1 VRGDGKGPYIPN
13 VTAESEAQSETL
25 LRGLKVVDLAG
36 EPAAMAGRILSDLG
50 AEVTKVE
57 PKGGDPLRRVLPLG
71 PDGVSLRFRV
81 WNAGKTVIEAEGP
94 EDPRL
99 MQLLAEADAVI
110 DTPGWPGSVHLDPRL
125 APQAVWVSVSPF
137 GLEGPRSR
145 WQATDLGVMASTGN
159 MYCTGDP
166 DRAPVRCTEPTA
178 WSHTGPEV
186 AMATLSALA
195 TGRPQRV
202 DVSAQ
207 EVVMIASMGHAG
219 RFPRTGNHG
228 KRSGASIGVTRE
240 IWPCADGFVSFGLRG
255 GKARVPNLQTIT
267 RLVAEDGLGTPALT
281 DRDWTTYDHLKC
293 TPEELEEISAP
304 IAAYFERHTMADL
317 YETAVETNL
326 MLAPANSPAQLLES
340 RQLAEREFFC
350 TTDDLGTI
358 PRSFLRVTSPGDRL
372 AQPGLGSAPGGG
384 DPTDASARAV
394 QAAPGAAAWSGTRI
408 VEVGTGAAG
417 PIAVRY
423 FAEHGAQVIRIES
436 KTRPDFLRTY
446 GSNGPHGL
454 EGSDMFDSL
463 NVGKLGITLNLKHP
477 EGQQIAK
484 RLISSSDAVAENYAP
499 RAMKGFGL
507 DYESLVKEIP
517 DLVMISSCLQGQTG
531 PHKDYP
537 GFGGQG
543 SALGGYNF
551 LTGWPDRE
559 PIGPFGTITDSLA
572 PRFTAAALAAGLL
585 YKRRTGN
592 GVHLDVS
599 QVEAAV
605 YSLSPWIAEYSVNGV
620 SRMRQGNGS
629 DRFCPHGAFRCSG
642 EDRWVGIACW
652 DDGDWLTLAGVL
664 GIDQQVAGRL
674 GSIDAREKSREEIEE
689 LISAWT
695 SDRTAAVVAEKL
707 QAAGIE
713 AVPVADLGDAFADE
727 QLIGRGHFV
736 RLEHPLMGECYYERN
751 GFRLSDAEAGYDRT
765 SPLLGEHNEFVLGEI
780 LGMARS
786 EISRLTEEGVLD

>member
-1 VRGDGKGPYIPN
+1 
-13 VTAESEAQSETL
+13 VTAESDTL

-57 PKGGDPLRRVLPLG
+57 PKGGDPLRLVPPLE
-71 PDGVSLRFRV
+71 PDGISLRFRV
-81 WNAGKTVIEAEGP
+81 WNAGKRVIEAEGP
-94 EDPRL
+94 EDPV
-99 MQLLAEADAVI
+99 LLALLEEADAVI
-110 DTPGWPGSVHLDPRL
+110 DTPGWPGSLHLDPAVARR
-125 APQAVWVSVSPF
+125 AVWVSVTPF

-166 DRAPVRCTEPTA
+166 DRSPVRCTEPTA

-186 AMATLSALA
+186 AMATLTALA

-207 EVVMIASMGHAG
+207 EVVMIASMGHVG

-228 KRSGASIGVTRE
+228 KRSGANIGVTRE

-255 GKARVPNLQTIT
+255 GKARIPNLQTIT
-267 RLVAEDGLGTPALT
+267 RLVTEDGLGTPALT
-281 DRDWTTYDHLKC
+281 ERDWATYDHLKC
-293 TPEELEEISAP
+293 TPEELEEIAAP
-304 IAAYFERHTMADL
+304 IAAYFERHSMAEL
-317 YETAVETNL
+317 YEIAVETNL
-326 MLAPANSPAQLLES
+326 MLAPANSPPQLLES
-340 RQLAEREFFC
+340 RQLAEREFF
-350 TTDDLGTI
+350 TKTENAGTI
-358 PRSFLRVTSPGDRL
+358 PRSFVRVVSPGDRL
-372 AQPGLGSAPGGG
+372 AQPGLGSTARGGASGATSRAPAAEIT
-384 DPTDASARAV
+384 PSA
-394 QAAPGAAAWSGTRI
+394 PNAAAWSNTRI

-477 EGQQIAK
+477 DGVNIAK
-484 RLISSSDAVAENYAP
+484 RLIAISDALAENYAP

-572 PRFTAAALAAGLL
+572 PRFTAAALAAGML

-605 YSLSPWIAEYSVNGV
+605 YSLSPWIAEYSVNGT
-620 SRMRQGNGS
+620 SRIRQGNGS

-642 EDRWVGIACW
+642 DDRWVTIACR
-652 DDGDWLTLAGVL
+652 DDEEWAKLAGVL
-664 GIDQQVAGRL
+664 GIDDRVTGRL
-674 GSIDAREKSREEIEE
+674 GSLDSREAARDEIEE
-689 LISAWT
+689 MINGWT
-695 SDRTAAVVAEKL
+695 SVQTATEVSERL
-707 QAAGIE
+707 QSAGIE
-713 AVPVADLGDAFADE
+713 AVPLSDLGDAFGDE

-751 GFRLSDAEAGYDRT
+751 GFRLSDAEAGYNRT
-765 SPLLGEHNEFVLGEI
+765 SPMLGEHNEFVLGEI
-780 LGMARS
+780 LGIS
-786 EISRLTEEGVLD
+786 SNEINRLTEEGVLD